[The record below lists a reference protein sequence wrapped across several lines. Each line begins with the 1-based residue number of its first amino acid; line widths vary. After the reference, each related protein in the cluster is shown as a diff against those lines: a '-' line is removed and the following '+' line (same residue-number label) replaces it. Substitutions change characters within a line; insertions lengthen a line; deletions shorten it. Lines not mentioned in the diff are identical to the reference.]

1 MVDMLKVREIH
12 LWASGKT
19 KCPEMQALRGPGGCW
34 LPHETESALSVPGVT
49 RMGQDRRCG
58 SYIHPAPWSRL
69 SCRVVN
75 VRCHTFRALRK
86 IKCSGLIFWT

>member
-58 SYIHPAPWSRL
+58 SYIHPAPRSRL

-75 VRCHTFRALRK
+75 VRRRTFRPCAK
-86 IKCSGLIFWT
+86 SNAPG